1 MTSETQDPFDQ
12 IMQLLEGDEDA
23 IRQPP
28 QPATGDAIDRIL
40 ARPARRTRVRSLR
53 DHPAIIGF
61 RRELEDD
68 LVRADSVRQVLGLI
82 RLAIEAKL
90 S

>member
-1 MTSETQDPFDQ
+1 MTTETQDPFDQ
-12 IMQLLEGDEDA
+12 IMRLLEGDEGGA
-23 IRQPP
+23 PEAGE
-28 QPATGDAIDRIL
+28 PATGDAIDRAL

-61 RRELEDD
+61 QRELEDD
-68 LVRADSVRQVLGLI
+68 LVRADTVRQVLGLI

>member
-12 IMQLLEGDEDA
+12 IIKLLERGEDA
-23 IRQPP
+23 TPE
-28 QPATGDAIDRIL
+28 PATGDAIDRIL
-40 ARPARRTRVRSLR
+40 ARPPRRTRVRSLR

-68 LVRADSVRQVLGLI
+68 LVRADTVRAVLGLI
-82 RLAIEAKL
+82 RLALEAKL

>member
-1 MTSETQDPFDQ
+1 MTTETQDTFDQ
-12 IMQLLEGDEDA
+12 IMQLLEGDEGGAPDPA
-23 IRQPP
+23 E
-28 QPATGDAIDRIL
+28 PATGDAIDRAL
-40 ARPARRTRVRSLR
+40 ARSARRTRVRSLR

-68 LVRADSVRQVLGLI
+68 LVRADTVRQVLGLI